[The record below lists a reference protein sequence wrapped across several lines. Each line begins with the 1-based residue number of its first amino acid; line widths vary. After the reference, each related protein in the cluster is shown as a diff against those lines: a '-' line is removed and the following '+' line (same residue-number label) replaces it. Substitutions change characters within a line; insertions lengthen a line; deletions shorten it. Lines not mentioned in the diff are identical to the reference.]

1 MTKNSKDWI
10 MYSSALAML
19 ISGIVLSFINFFM
32 AGYIVSSVLV
42 YLSQALVYSGAIY
55 GVSIY
60 IKNNLDEY
68 QTEVTNK
75 IKDYIKKQ
83 KE

>member
-10 MYSSALAML
+10 MYSSALVML

>member
-1 MTKNSKDWI
+1 
-10 MYSSALAML
+10 MYGSAIAML
-19 ISGIVLSFINFFM
+19 VSGILLSFINFFM
-32 AGYIVSSVLV
+32 VGYIVNSVLV

-60 IKNNLDEY
+60 IKQNLDDY
-68 QTEVTNK
+68 KTEATAK
-75 IKDYIKKQ
+75 IKDYIDNKS